1 MRVIRYRA
9 YGDPDV
15 LTVEE
20 AEVPEPGPAQVLI
33 KAEAIGVN
41 FVETQRRRGTAPFP
55 TLLPN
60 APHGDVVGTVV
71 AAGADVRSVAVGD
84 RVAAPVEGEAYAD
97 YTVTDATFLA
107 PIPADLGLA
116 EASVLASPAQTAL
129 CTLKTAQIKPGDT
142 VLVHAAS
149 GSIGHLALQLAK
161 ILGAGRVIGTAGSA
175 HKLDFARAHG
185 ADVAVDYSAPGWPD
199 QVRAATQG
207 RGVDVII
214 DSVGG
219 DVLRQGIGLLAPFGR
234 LVFYGAASGEVPQI
248 SPMEL
253 IGLQFVTGSSLWA
266 WWQHRPD
273 EVRTGL
279 DRLAGLLASGE
290 LCVSL
295 GTTLPL
301 TEAAKAHQL
310 IEERG
315 HLGRVLLI
323 P

>member
-1 MRVIRYRA
+1 MRVIRYRS
-9 YGDPDV
+9 YGGPEV

-20 AEVPEPGPAQVLI
+20 AEVPEPGPGDVLI

-55 TLLPN
+55 TPLPN

-71 AAGADVRSVAVGD
+71 AAGADVTGVAVGD
-84 RVAAPVEGEAYAD
+84 RVAAPVAGEAYAD
-97 YTVTDATFLA
+97 YAVTDATFLA

-129 CTLKTAQIKPGDT
+129 CTLKTGQIKPGDT

-161 ILGAGRVIGTAGSA
+161 HLGAGTVIGTASSA
-175 HKLDFARAHG
+175 HKLDFAREHG
-185 ADVAVDYSAPGWPD
+185 ADVAVDYSAPDWAD
-199 QVRAATQG
+199 RVHEATGG
-207 RGVDVII
+207 RGVDVIV

-219 DVLRQGIGLLAPFGR
+219 DVLRQGIELLAPFGR
-234 LVFYGAASGEVPQI
+234 LVFYGAASGDIPRI

-253 IGLQFVTGSSLWA
+253 IGLRFVTGSSLWA

-273 EVRTGL
+273 EVRAGL
-279 DRLAGLLASGE
+279 DQLAGLLASGG
-290 LCVSL
+290 LRVSL
-295 GTTLPL
+295 GATLPL
-301 TEAAKAHQL
+301 TEAAKAHRL

-315 HLGRVLLI
+315 HLGRLLLI

>member
-1 MRVIRYRA
+1 MRVIRYHS

-15 LTVEE
+15 LTIED
-20 AEVPEPGPAQVLI
+20 AEVPEPGPAEVLI

-55 TLLPN
+55 TPLPN
-60 APHGDVVGTVV
+60 APHGDVVGRVV
-71 AAGADVRSVAVGD
+71 AAGAEVTSVAVGD
-84 RVAAPVEGEAYAD
+84 RVAAPVAGEAYAD
-97 YTVTDATFLA
+97 YAVSDATFLF
-107 PIPADLGLA
+107 PIPEDLGLA

-129 CTLKTAQIKPGDT
+129 CSLKTGQIKPGDT

-149 GSIGHLALQLAK
+149 GSIGHLSLQLAK
-161 ILGAGRVIGTAGSA
+161 VLGAGTVIGTAGSA
-175 HKLDFARAHG
+175 RKLDFAREYG
-185 ADVAVDYSAPGWPD
+185 ADVAVDYSAPDWAD
-199 QVRAATQG
+199 QVRVATEG
-207 RGVDVII
+207 RGVDVIV

-234 LVFYGAASGEVPQI
+234 LVFYGAASGDIPKI

-253 IGLQFVTGSSLWA
+253 IGLQFLTGSSLWA

-273 EVRTGL
+273 EVRAGL
-279 DRLAGLLASGE
+279 DQMVGLLASGG
-290 LCVSL
+290 LRVSL
-295 GTTLPL
+295 GTTLPF

-315 HLGRVLLI
+315 HVGRILLI

>member
-1 MRVIRYRA
+1 MRVIRYHS
-9 YGDPDV
+9 YGGPEV
-15 LTVEE
+15 LTIEE
-20 AEVPEPGPAQVLI
+20 TDVPQPGPAEVLI
-33 KAEAIGVN
+33 RAEAIGVN
-41 FVETQRRRGTAPFP
+41 FVETQRRRGSAPFP
-55 TLLPN
+55 TPLPN

-71 AAGADVRSVAVGD
+71 AAGAGVTSVGVGD
-84 RVAAPVEGEAYAD
+84 RVAAPVAGEAYAD
-97 YTVTDATFLA
+97 YAVTDATFLA
-107 PIPADLGLA
+107 PIPAGLGLA

-129 CTLKTAQIKPGDT
+129 CTLKTGQIKPGDT

-149 GSIGHLALQLAK
+149 GSIGHLALRLAK
-161 ILGAGRVIGTAGSA
+161 VLGAGKVIGTAGSA
-175 HKLDFARAHG
+175 RKLDFAREYG
-185 ADVAVDYSAPGWPD
+185 ADIAVDYSAPGWAD
-199 QVRAATQG
+199 RVRAATDG
-207 RGVDVII
+207 CGVDVII

-234 LVFYGAASGEVPQI
+234 LVFYGAASGDIPRI

-273 EVRTGL
+273 EVRAGL
-279 DRLAGLLASGE
+279 DQLTGLLASGG
-290 LCVSL
+290 LRVSL
-295 GTTLPL
+295 GTTLAL

-315 HLGRVLLI
+315 HIGRVLLI

>member
-1 MRVIRYRA
+1 MRVIRYRS

-15 LTVEE
+15 LRIEE
-20 AEVPEPGPAQVLI
+20 AEIPEPGPAEVLI

-55 TLLPN
+55 TPLPN

-71 AAGADVRSVAVGD
+71 AAGTEVSSVSVGD
-84 RVAAPVEGEAYAD
+84 RVAAPVAGEAYAD
-97 YTVTDATFLA
+97 YAVTDATFLA

-129 CTLKTAQIKPGDT
+129 CTLKTARIEPGDT

-161 ILGAGRVIGTAGSA
+161 VLGAGTVIGTASSA
-175 HKLDFARAHG
+175 RKLDFARAYG
-185 ADVAVDYSAPGWPD
+185 ADVAIDYSAPDWAD
-199 QVRAATQG
+199 QVRAATGG
-207 RGVDVII
+207 RGADAIV

-219 DVLRQGIGLLAPFGR
+219 DVLRQGIGLLSPFGR
-234 LVFYGAASGEVPQI
+234 LVFYGAASGDVPRI
-248 SPMEL
+248 SPMDL

-273 EVRTGL
+273 EVRAGL
-279 DRLAGLLASGE
+279 DQLAGLLASGA
-290 LCVSL
+290 LRVSL

>member
-1 MRVIRYRA
+1 MRVIRYHS
-9 YGDPDV
+9 YGGPEV
-15 LTVEE
+15 LSVEE
-20 AEVPEPGPAQVLI
+20 AEIPEPGPAEVLI
-33 KAEAIGVN
+33 EAEAIGVN

-55 TLLPN
+55 TPLPN

-71 AAGADVRSVAVGD
+71 AAGAEVTSVRVGD
-84 RVAAPVEGEAYAD
+84 RVAAPVAGEAYAD
-97 YTVTDATFLA
+97 LAVHDATFLA
-107 PIPADLGLA
+107 PIPAGLGLA

-129 CTLKTAQIKPGDT
+129 CTLRTARIEPGDT

-149 GSIGHLALQLAK
+149 GSIGHLALQLART
-161 ILGAGRVIGTAGSA
+161 LGASTVIGTASSA
-175 HKLDFARAHG
+175 HKLDFARAYG
-185 ADVAVDYSAPGWPD
+185 ADIAIDYTAPDWAD
-199 QVRAATQG
+199 QVREATGG
-207 RGVDVII
+207 RGVDAIL

-234 LVFYGAASGEVPQI
+234 LVFYGAASGEVPQV

-253 IGLQFVTGSSLWA
+253 IGLQYVTGSSLWA
-266 WWQHRPD
+266 WWRHRPD
-273 EVRTGL
+273 EVRAGL

-290 LCVSL
+290 LRVSL

-301 TEAAKAHQL
+301 TEAAKAHRL
-310 IEERG
+310 IEERE